1 MYYGYLQNAIKPWDG
16 GQELWQAKTW
26 NQGRDYIGAILV
38 PSNCC
43 FNFLLSTILD
53 CSGRDLMLLTQKQEP
68 KWIYHQIEFVCVW
81 ISLSSSHENL
91 CPLHLRYHSRCSRA
105 CRLLC
110 CWFSPG
116 PALEMTAN
124 QPLKSIL
131 KSTVNRFVCNPE
143 IEALER
149 KKKLQILQ
157 WERNKHSNSFWWERR
172 FEYQN
177 IQCGY
182 LQRKI
187 PFLTNTFSTFTCNF
201 VL

>member
-91 CPLHLRYHSRCSRA
+91 CPLHLRYRSRCSRA

-149 KKKLQILQ
+149 KKNCRYYN
-157 WERNKHSNSFWWERR
+157 EREIS
-172 FEYQN
+172 
-177 IQCGY
+177 IQ
-182 LQRKI
+182 I
-187 PFLTNTFSTFTCNF
+187 PFGGKGDLNTKIYNVVICRGKSPF
-201 VL
+201 